1 MRDDVRWTNLT
12 LAEIAQ
18 RLKDVGTPVSVTV
31 VKQLLCKHRY
41 VPRKDQKSQTMGQHA
56 DRNQQFE
63 NIARLKRQYL
73 ESDNPIL
80 SIDTKKKELVTSP
93 TELNRRGAPEHA
105 QAASMSAERGSG
117 RMTRQKTR
125 TPRPTRLPKRRKGP
139 SDRPGSPVP
148 SVSATREATQAFRFF
163 DADARS
169 TFPPASLGRSTR
181 DTLPMPRTLRP
192 PKPSR
197 SFSPL
202 FVDAIPTAA
211 RTAPGTRRSPL
222 PRAAPQGGAPCRW
235 IRGRTRPHVVL

>member
-1 MRDDVRWTNLT
+1 
-12 LAEIAQ
+12 
-18 RLKDVGTPVSVTV
+18 
-31 VKQLLCKHRY
+31 
-41 VPRKDQKSQTMGQHA
+41 
-56 DRNQQFE
+56 
-63 NIARLKRQYL
+63 
-73 ESDNPIL
+73 
-80 SIDTKKKELVTSP
+80 
-93 TELNRRGAPEHA
+93 
-105 QAASMSAERGSG
+105 
-117 RMTRQKTR
+117 MTRQKTR

-202 FVDAIPTAA
+202 FVDAIPD
-211 RTAPGTRRSPL
+211 RGDVPL
-222 PRAAPQGGAPCRW
+222 PEHVGRLCHAPRRKAALRVGGFEDERALTWFFDRTLLPERAPIA
-235 IRGRTRPHVVL
+235 GRRRHLDPRR